1 MYNFF
6 FPFDARPRDASR
18 QSQNASHL
26 IESKLCILR
35 NIQNSRDWL
44 WPPDDAVVE
53 KNPVFLSSL
62 LKMKMN
68 STTSITHTTFNDE
81 YYNEKQDQVSLR
93 RLYNVFGH
101 GFNSGLSRFHKYGE
115 RRAKNFRLTL
125 FPPKPGEDGPL
136 PEPPASEGG
145 ALASW
150 GTSVCPLGGC
160 VRPADPLSEGSR
172 LRVELPMRNERRKI
186 QNFY

>member
-1 MYNFF
+1 
-6 FPFDARPRDASR
+6 
-18 QSQNASHL
+18 
-26 IESKLCILR
+26 
-35 NIQNSRDWL
+35 
-44 WPPDDAVVE
+44 
-53 KNPVFLSSL
+53 
-62 LKMKMN
+62 MN

-81 YYNEKQDQVSLR
+81 YYNEKRDQVSLR

-101 GFNSGLSRFHKYGE
+101 GFNGACRDFMNTEKE
-115 RRAKNFRLTL
+115 EQKKFRLTL

-160 VRPADPLSEGSR
+160 VRPANPLSEGSR